1 MRVLCKFLMAL
12 FIVAFSFVP
21 AASAE
26 VVTVEAEGEYTMGD
40 GAKENPITAKEI
52 ARKNALRSAAEQVA
66 VYVESFSAAQN
77 FNLTSDQIFTISAAV
92 MKVLEEDFE
101 YQTISQK
108 AIKVVYFIKAEVDSS
123 NIDLKELLKDRKTL
137 NKNSQL
143 EEQVKSQQEE
153 IKRLKKKIDKLNAT
167 KTTSKNNEIISTTRF
182 TKFTIDNYTYYV
194 DEQNVLLKK
203 IPNSTNEYMLDVWV
217 RMVDNQDSKLQDR
230 KYFLEHYYLR
240 PKTNQIQFL
249 GESEVVGNKA
259 DKFFE
264 RGYDDRNWENV
275 IPRSIESI
283 IYYTIMEEFGKK
295 FF

>member
-1 MRVLCKFLMAL
+1 MCSLRKFLMAL
-12 FIVAFSFVP
+12 FIAIFIFVS

-26 VVTVEAEGEYTMGD
+26 VVIVEAEGEYTMGD
-40 GAKENPITAKEI
+40 GAKENPITAKNI

-66 VYVESFSAAQN
+66 VYVESFSAVQN
-77 FNLTSDQIFTISAAV
+77 FNLTADQIFTISAAV
-92 MKVLEEDFE
+92 MKVIEEDFE

-123 NIDLKELLKDRKTL
+123 NIDLKELLKGRKTL

-143 EEQVKSQQEE
+143 ENQVKSQQEE
-153 IKRLKKKIDKLNAT
+153 IERLKKKIDKLNAT
-167 KTTSKNNEIISTTRF
+167 KITSENNEILSNARF

-217 RMVDNQDSKLQDR
+217 RMIDNKDIKKKDR
-230 KYFLEHYYLR
+230 QYFLEHYCLR

-249 GESEVVGNKA
+249 GESEVVGHIS

-264 RGYDDRNWENV
+264 RSYNHNN
-275 IPRSIESI
+275 
-283 IYYTIMEEFGKK
+283 
-295 FF
+295 